1 MNKLSLQCKPLDNLL
16 GGGIEEGI
24 ITEFY
29 GEAGSGKT
37 NICLQAAREVAK
49 QGKKVAYVDSEGV
62 SIERLRQIIGGDE
75 EYQRSIMANI
85 LFFNP
90 HSLEE
95 QERMV
100 NNALKIRDLKMV
112 IVDTINMLYRMKLEE
127 DEEGATRSIVRQL
140 TNLQISARKDGLYV
154 IVTGQVYSTEDGDVK
169 PFAGKGMEH
178 MAKTIIKLE
187 RVDMGKRKATIIKH
201 RSQPEGLYAIFTI
214 TERGLE

>member
-1 MNKLSLQCKPLDNLL
+1 MNKLSLQCKPLDDLL

-37 NICLQAAREVAK
+37 NICLQAAREVAR
-49 QGKKVAYVDSEGV
+49 QGKKVAYIDSEGV
-62 SIERLRQIIGGDE
+62 SIERLKQIIGGDE
-75 EYQRSIMANI
+75 EHQKEIMVNI

-187 RVDMGKRKATIIKH
+187 RIDIGKRKATIIKH
-201 RSQPEGLYAIFTI
+201 RSQPEGSYAIFTI
-214 TERGLE
+214 TEKGLE